1 MGVKFLTIIMFFQFL
16 PKQDF
21 GTFSIVACDTLSG
34 EVGVA
39 VASKFLA
46 VGSVVPFAEAE
57 VGAIASQAFGNPL
70 FGPLGLQLL
79 KDGVTPDSIIK
90 IFSNTDTLFDRRQVG
105 IVSAKGLSASWTGKS
120 CIAYA
125 GHLNGMCYAI
135 QGNILVGDT
144 VLKAM
149 EHAFL
154 NTEGDLPERLIA
166 ALEAGER
173 AGGDARGRQSAA
185 LLVMRK
191 NGGYAGYSDKY
202 VDIRVDDHPDPV
214 SELKRIYKIWERFFL
229 IDAHGRLGDQYI
241 KEGRNDLANL
251 EYERAMK
258 ILKEVIEE
266 NPDDPDLLNEVAWF
280 MVLRDIDL
288 KKAKELIDK
297 AVNLKPEDANILDTA
312 ALIYFKLGYRK
323 KAIELEEKA
332 VRLDPENQYFKEML
346 GKFKKG
352 KL

>member
-1 MGVKFLTIIMFFQFL
+1 MFTIFFLTIILNSL
-16 PKQDF
+16 PVKAF
-21 GTFSIVACDTLSG
+21 GTFSIVACDTLTG

-46 VGSVVPFAEAE
+46 VGAVVPFAEAE
-57 VGAIASQAFGNPL
+57 VGAIASQAFGNPT
-70 FGPLGLQLL
+70 FGPIALDLL
-79 KDGVTPDSIIK
+79 KKGYSVDSILKYLQSID
-90 IFSNTDTLFDRRQVG
+90 SLFDRRQVG
-105 IVSAKGLSASWTGKS
+105 IVSANGTSTSWTGKG

-125 GHLNGMCYAI
+125 GHLNGFCYAI

-149 EHAFL
+149 EAAFL

-166 ALEAGER
+166 ALEAGDK

-191 NGGYAGYSDKY
+191 NGGYGGYSDKY

-229 IDAHGRLGDQYI
+229 IDAHGRLGDEYLKGGK
-241 KEGRNDLANL
+241 KELAQM
-251 EYERAMK
+251 EYGRAMK
-258 ILKEVIEE
+258 ILKEVIAE
-266 NPDDPDLLNEVAWF
+266 NPSDPDLLNEVAWF
-280 MVLRDIDL
+280 MVLRDIEL
-288 KKAKELIDK
+288 SRAKELIDK
-297 AVNLKPEDANILDTA
+297 ALQIKPEDANILDTA

-323 KAIELEEKA
+323 KAIEFEEKA
-332 VRLDPENQYFKEML
+332 VKLDPENSYFREML
-346 GKFKKG
+346 EKFKKG
-352 KL
+352 SL